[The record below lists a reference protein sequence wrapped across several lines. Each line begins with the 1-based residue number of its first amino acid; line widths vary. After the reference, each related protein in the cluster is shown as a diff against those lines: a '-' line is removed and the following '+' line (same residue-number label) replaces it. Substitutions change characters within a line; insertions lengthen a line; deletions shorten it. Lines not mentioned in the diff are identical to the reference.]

1 MATDIVPYSEQEIP
15 RFNPAEHIMPIKN
28 KQGKTDYLPVQWR
41 LVWANEQC
49 LELDIRTKSVEIDLE
64 REMEVETYAWNNDTR
79 RSEKIVKRA
88 KGFAKVE
95 VEVTAVL
102 KDGRKRHAEGV
113 KTESAVNFADFVEKA
128 QTGALGRALAMIGFG
143 TQFVGDEFDERERIV
158 DAPVESHQQ
167 AQRKSAAPSEQE
179 KKAYEQ
185 RKPFV
190 EGTVVKE
197 ETSQNAPATEQQL
210 ASIRKLC
217 QHLGNP
223 DPDNQ
228 ETMTYLNAKELIAQL
243 SLEYRQSRQTKQPE
257 QPAAPAQEEETEEKY
272 DRSLSKAGMSTDQQQ
287 ASIVKFCQR
296 LGRTLPPNLKNM
308 TFDNAVEYI
317 NVLNADMKAA
327 RTKSA

>member
-1 MATDIVPYSEQEIP
+1 MATDIVTYSEQDIP

-158 DAPVESHQQ
+158 DAPVDPQT
-167 AQRKSAAPSEQE
+167 QRKLAATPSEQE

-190 EGTVVKE
+190 EGSVVKE
-197 ETSQNAPATEQQL
+197 ETSQNVLATEQQL

-217 QHLGNP
+217 QHLGKP
-223 DPDNQ
+223 EPEHQ

-243 SLEYRQSRQTKQPE
+243 SLEYRQSRTKPSCFQQVE
-257 QPAAPAQEEETEEKY
+257 
-272 DRSLSKAGMSTDQQQ
+272 SLLDQVP
-287 ASIVKFCQR
+287 SFLSDWCQ
-296 LGRTLPPNLKNM
+296 KNP
-308 TFDNAVEYI
+308 
-317 NVLNADMKAA
+317 
-327 RTKSA
+327 RWKSAILHQAFDIAANEPLPKGDEYTSDHVSRVELEVARLKTKKSA